1 MFLAG
6 LIIPVVF
13 WLLDSIAYFY
23 QVKIRGIMDN
33 IRKRLLD
40 RNTEKIIKP
49 TRVIEKERIV
59 EAKLNKI
66 VHSFFNHSMWLYF
79 IIFLSD
85 LILWCLYSKG
95 VIG

>member
-1 MFLAG
+1 MSIPIILIFILVNNAMFLAG

-59 EAKLNKI
+59 EAKLK
-66 VHSFFNHSMWLYF
+66 
-79 IIFLSD
+79 
-85 LILWCLYSKG
+85 
-95 VIG
+95 